1 MIVSFS
7 LGRGPLLPS
16 GKLSHNE
23 LENHHFSWVNPLFL
37 WPFSIAMFVYQSVRE
52 GKRSEMIW
60 RKVVEIFRCFFKS
73 GVAGTDRNVIVKND
87 QITVTK
93 LRMWG
98 ANELAILQP
107 DVGDVD

>member
-1 MIVSFS
+1 
-7 LGRGPLLPS
+7 
-16 GKLSHNE
+16 
-23 LENHHFSWVNPLFL
+23 
-37 WPFSIAMFVYQSVRE
+37 MFVYQSVRE

-60 RKVVEIFRCFFKS
+60 QKLVEFFRCFFKS
-73 GVAGTDRNVIVKND
+73 GGAGTVRNVIVKND